1 MIGRSGFDADLV
13 IAGAGPT
20 GLATAIRASMRGLT
34 PLVCEARGD
43 LLDKACGEGIMPG
56 GVAALEEMGVRFRP
70 EESYRFEGIRY
81 VDGDLAAEG
90 RFPQG
95 AGLGIRRTV
104 LVRRLLE
111 RALELGA
118 AVRFGCPIES
128 WETIAG
134 GVAVSTGSGE
144 KVTARWLIGADGL
157 HSRIRE
163 AAGLAVDVDDG
174 GPRRFGIR
182 RHFARAPWSDLVD
195 VHLGGGVEAYVTP
208 VAPEVVGVALLFET
222 GRVTTFDELL
232 DRFPAVRSRLGDAPA
247 LDEPRGAGPLRQRV
261 RGRVAGRVV
270 LVGDAA
276 GYRDALTGQGLELGF
291 ASAGALADILGS
303 GAPLEQYEIAYGRIT
318 RDYYRMTDLLV
329 RVTRHRVL
337 GRGLVRL
344 LAGVPGAFDRALG
357 FF

>member
-1 MIGRSGFDADLV
+1 VIGRSGLDVDLV
-13 IAGAGPT
+13 IAGAGPV
-20 GLATAIRASMRGLT
+20 GLATAIRASMRGLR

-56 GVAALEEMGVRFRP
+56 GVVALEEMGVRFRS
-70 EESYRFEGIRY
+70 EEAHRFAGIRY

-95 AGLGIRRTV
+95 AGLGVRRTV

-111 RALELGA
+111 RARELGA
-118 AVRFGCPIES
+118 DVRFGCPVES
-128 WETIAG
+128 WEAIVD
-134 GVAVSTGSGE
+134 GVAVHTGDGQE
-144 KVTARWLIGADGL
+144 VTAHRLVGADGL
-157 HSRIRE
+157 HSRIRD
-163 AAGLAVDVDDG
+163 AAGLATDDDDG
-174 GPRRFGIR
+174 VPRRFGIR
-182 RHFARAPWSDLVD
+182 RHFARAPWSDLVE

-208 VAPEVVGVALLFET
+208 VAPDVVGVALLFET
-222 GRVTTFDELL
+222 GRGTGFDDLL
-232 DRFPAVRSRLGDAPA
+232 DRFPAVRRRLGDAPA

-261 RGRVAGRVV
+261 HGQVAGRVV

-276 GYRDALTGQGLELGF
+276 GYCDALTGQGLELGF
-291 ASAGALADILGS
+291 ISAGTLADVLCS
-303 GAPLEQYEIAYGRIT
+303 GAPLEQYEIAYRRIT

-344 LAGVPGAFDRALG
+344 LATVPGAFDRALAV
-357 FF
+357 F